1 MTKTFMSTSYLQQ
14 LPPPQSPSSAAEM
27 SGQAQTAAVTPD
39 PSTDVTTET
48 DSETGFRE
56 AVAEAAAAPD
66 TQADSE
72 DDQDAPAATRSRQQQ
87 PENVVSEVEIPNVG
101 RILVQADTDG
111 YNEEVESRYLTNFI

>member
-1 MTKTFMSTSYLQQ
+1 MSTSYAQQ
-14 LPPPQSPSSAAEM
+14 LPPPQSPSPAAEM
-27 SGQAQTAAVTPD
+27 NGQAQTAAVTPD
-39 PSTDVTTET
+39 HSTDVTTET

-66 TQADSE
+66 NQADGE

-101 RILVQADTDG
+101 RILVRADTDG

>member
-1 MTKTFMSTSYLQQ
+1 
-14 LPPPQSPSSAAEM
+14 M

-66 TQADSE
+66 TQADGE
-72 DDQDAPAATRSRQQQ
+72 DDQDAPVATRSRQQQQ

-101 RILVQADTDG
+101 RILVRADTDG